1 MCLIAIEVYESQY
14 GDNNEH
20 GQEEKKSYVEV
31 NRDSMHSARRFGTGE
46 YFLEHWQGHMQPSL
60 VEWRAVSL
68 VEQAFFSL
76 LVYLCEIV

>member
-1 MCLIAIEVYESQY
+1 LLVWQRASMLLRGCQMCLIAIEVYESQY

-46 YFLEHWQGHMQPSL
+46 
-60 VEWRAVSL
+60 
-68 VEQAFFSL
+68 
-76 LVYLCEIV
+76 